1 MLGYFGSSIS
11 FCCIKVVKYPMKHKE
26 EKLTKAKYGEWQASL
41 FGACFIAFGL
51 GTIFA
56 SYFTQ
61 FSYFLIFIGILLH
74 SWGMYKTH
82 QRNK

>member
-1 MLGYFGSSIS
+1 M
-11 FCCIKVVKYPMKHKE
+11 VKE
-26 EKLTKAKYGEWQASL
+26 EKLTKAKYIEWQASL

-51 GTIFA
+51 GVLLA
-56 SYFTQ
+56 SYFQ
-61 FSYFLIFIGILLH
+61 PFALIIILIGIIMH